1 MVLALLALVVHLL
14 SCAAD
19 RVLGLDPVRGINDP
33 AEARRREQLREWG
46 LLT

>member
-1 MVLALLALVVHLL
+1 MLLATLALVVHLL

-19 RVLGLDPVRGINDP
+19 RVLALDPMRGINDP
-33 AEARRREQLREWG
+33 AEAQRRKQLREWG